1 MRFVLF
7 AIIALAIYF
16 YLNEPKDDTTSF
28 ASELPLQTQ
37 ESINAGK
44 IDIESVRSAI
54 RREYRRN
61 SFRGDDA
68 YPKKLSSDDQR
79 LFDQVLITPI
89 LASSSI
95 GWKKSGTSSYQYT
108 FGKGPD
114 KYVVVDYDQQTGEIA
129 CISNF
134 YECALFQE

>member
-16 YLNEPKDDTTSF
+16 YLNEPKDDTRSF
-28 ASELPLQTQ
+28 TSELPLQTQ

-61 SFRGDDA
+61 SFRGDVA
-68 YPKKLSSDDQR
+68 YPEKLSSDNQR

-95 GWKKSGTSSYQYT
+95 GWKKSGISSYQYT
-108 FGKGPD
+108 FGKGPNEH
-114 KYVVVDYDQQTGEIA
+114 VVFNYDQQTGEIT

-134 YECALFQE
+134 SKCALFHE

>member
-7 AIIALAIYF
+7 AIVALAIYF
-16 YLNEPKDDTTSF
+16 YLNEPKNDTRSLD
-28 ASELPLQTQ
+28 SELPLQTQ
-37 ESINAGK
+37 ESINTGK
-44 IDIESVRSAI
+44 INIESVRSAI

-61 SFRGDDA
+61 SFRGDAA
-68 YPKKLSSDDQR
+68 YPEKLSSDNQR

-95 GWKKSGTSSYQYT
+95 GWKKSGISSYQYT
-108 FGKGPD
+108 FGKGPAEQ
-114 KYVVVDYDQQTGEIA
+114 VVFDYDQQTGEIT

-134 YECALFQE
+134 SECALFKE